1 MESAPNNNFSQPKI
15 VHYFLKAFVN
25 YAKFDGRATREE
37 YWFFFLAHI
46 VIAVITSFS
55 PAIYTLYSLAA
66 IVPGVAVACRRLHDV
81 DKSGWFYLIP
91 IYNLILL
98 ATEGN
103 PNENMYGSVPG
114 LEIAKE
120 VTINDVI
127 GKAKSMV
134 GQANPQG
141 NADEIAKLFELRKS
155 GALSESEFESEKK
168 KVMGL

>member
-1 MESAPNNNFSQPKI
+1 
-15 VHYFLKAFVN
+15 
-25 YAKFDGRATREE
+25 
-37 YWFFFLAHI
+37 
-46 VIAVITSFS
+46 
-55 PAIYTLYSLAA
+55 
-66 IVPGVAVACRRLHDV
+66 
-81 DKSGWFYLIP
+81 
-91 IYNLILL
+91 
-98 ATEGN
+98 
-103 PNENMYGSVPG
+103 MYGSVPG